1 MMCTLMRNRLALI
14 AALAVVCHGAQA
26 QSPSGITSFEY
37 DALGN
42 LIVERNGLQHAAKHD
57 YDALSRL
64 KATFDPNEK
73 RSQFEY
79 DLSDQLS
86 KVIDA
91 RNVSTGYVVDGLG
104 KLAQT
109 ISGDTGVTFTEYD
122 EAGNLVASTD
132 AKKQTTRYEYDAL
145 NRVKL
150 VTYADTT
157 TVQYSYDQSLS
168 ATGRLSKIV
177 DAGGSIT
184 YEYDTFGDVISE
196 VRIIGGAADK
206 TGYRYDQHGRLAG
219 LDYPSGRRIDYEYDS
234 LGRVAKITTQK
245 GGLTKPVV
253 ADVSYQPFGGV
264 DRITFGN
271 GKSHTRTYDL
281 NGRMESYT
289 LRNKTIAL
297 GYDSGNR
304 LRTVADGA
312 APASGTSFDY
322 DKVGRLTGVIGPTTS
337 QVYGYDDVGNRTSR
351 QINGSTKALSYAP
364 TSNRLTAIGAQPIV
378 TDDNG
383 SITSRG
389 DGTFKYDARGRLISF
404 QGTAGII
411 KYTINSLG
419 QRVSKVTPSATT
431 IFHYDAGGKLIA
443 EATTESGTTKTQE
456 YVYLGD
462 IPVAVLK

>member
-1 MMCTLMRNRLALI
+1 MMFLLMRNRLAQFT
-14 AALAVVCHGAQA
+14 ALAVVCTGAQA
-26 QSPSGITSFEY
+26 QSPSGVTTFEY

-42 LIVERNGLQHAAKHD
+42 LIVERNGLQHAAKHN

-64 KATFDPNEK
+64 KSTFDPNDK

-79 DLSDQLS
+79 DLGDQLT

-104 KLAQT
+104 KLTQT
-109 ISGDTGVTFTEYD
+109 TSGDTGTTITEYD
-122 EAGNLVASTD
+122 EAGNLIASTD
-132 AKKQTTRYEYDAL
+132 AKKQTTRFEYDAL
-145 NRVKL
+145 NRIKL

-157 TVQYSYDQSLS
+157 TVQYFYDQSLS

-184 YEYDTFGDVISE
+184 YEYDTFGDVVSE
-196 VRIIGGAADK
+196 VRIIGGASYK
-206 TGYRYDQHGRLAG
+206 TGYRYDQYGRLAG
-219 LDYPSGRRIDYEYDS
+219 LDYPSGRKIDYELDS
-234 LGRVAKITTQK
+234 LGRVAKITTLK
-245 GGLTKPVV
+245 AGASKPIV
-253 ADVSYQPFGGV
+253 AEVSYEPFGGV
-264 DRITFGN
+264 NKITFGN
-271 GKSHTRTYDL
+271 GKAQTRTYDL
-281 NGRMESYT
+281 DGRLESYT
-289 LRNKTIAL
+289 LRSKTIAL

-304 LRTVADGA
+304 LRTVADA
-312 APASGTSFDY
+312 TAPSGGTRFDY
-322 DKVGRLTGVIGPTTS
+322 DKVDRLTGVISPTTS
-337 QVYGYDDVGNRTSR
+337 QVYGYDDVGNRISR
-351 QINGSTKALSYAP
+351 QINGAAKALSYAP
-364 TSNRLTAIGAQPIV
+364 TSNRLTAIGSQPIV

-389 DGTFKYDARGRLISF
+389 DGAFKYDSRGRLISF
-404 QGTAGII
+404 QGTAGLI

-419 QRVSKVTPSATT
+419 QRVSKVTPTATT
-431 IFHYDAGGKLIA
+431 IFHYDSGGKLIA